1 MEKKSIKALVIFD
14 TTFGNTKTIAEAIAK
29 ELGNGAKAVQA
40 SSVGASELKGLDL
53 LVAGSPIIGWK
64 PSEKM
69 EAFLNSLTKEQLK
82 GVKAVAFDTRVKIFI
97 HGDAAR
103 KISERLEAAGA
114 EIVSKPQMFYVKGR
128 EGPLFDGEV
137 EKSVEWAKSIK
148 SQLKTK

>member
-29 ELGNGAKAVQA
+29 ELGSGAKAMQA
-40 SSVGASELKGLDL
+40 SSVSASELKGLDL

-69 EAFLNSLTKEQLK
+69 EAFLNGLANEQLK
-82 GVKAVAFDTRVKIFI
+82 GTKAVAFDTRVKIFI